1 MTYEASPLM
10 VVRSWYDFRLIEGL
24 VEPRPLTVVIV
35 VLKEWADQEGALGFE
50 IKNAYQG
57 WTLDFV
63 GVRTKGGPWIFYV
76 LVYLHK

>member
-35 VLKEWADQEGALGFE
+35 VLEKATVEVDLLTSSVKSASSMV
-50 IKNAYQG
+50 
-57 WTLDFV
+57 TLLMCATF
-63 GVRTKGGPWIFYV
+63 I
-76 LVYLHK
+76 LI